1 MFRIFYPESDATVY
15 EGLETTNTGLDEI
28 LEIGKRLGTDGSTLQ
43 KSRALIKFDKTEITD
58 TLSKY
63 SININSCKFILQL
76 YTSNA
81 KNLPAQYTLE
91 SKLVAQP
98 WINGTGYI
106 NSNPIISNGVTWAT
120 PYASWSLD
128 SQTGALWI
136 SSSQQIDLGTSGIR
150 VSGSGAGGSWLYS
163 TGSTSFSSS
172 YDYSYQTTDLTL
184 DVSDLVLKLIS
195 GSNSQSI
202 DNNGFILKFSDAD
215 EADVNVTGYI
225 NYFSK
230 ETHTIYVPK
239 LTMYWDNSA
248 YSSSLSAADL
258 ESYTV
263 YTKMK
268 PEYKDSEIAKIRIY
282 TRDKYPQKSPTNL
295 FPIQAVK
302 RLPSTTYYAIR
313 DAATDEYIIPY
324 DNIYTKVS
332 CDNTSNYI
340 YVDMNGFMPERYYRL
355 EFKIV
360 DGFTEQYI
368 DDEIYFKVVR

>member
-15 EGLETTNTGLDEI
+15 EGIQTTNTGLDEL
-28 LEIGKRLGTDGSTLQ
+28 LEIGKRLGTDGSTLL
-43 KSRALIKFDKTEITD
+43 KSRALIKFDTSEILSTV
-58 TLSKY
+58 SKY
-63 SININSCKFILQL
+63 GVNINSCKFVLQL
-76 YTSNA
+76 YTSYA

-98 WINGTGYI
+98 WTNGTGYL
-106 NSNPIISNGVTWAT
+106 NSNPIVSNGITWAT

-128 SQTGALWI
+128 SQSGSLWI
-136 SSSQQIDLGTSGIR
+136 SSSQQIELGSSGIF
-150 VSGSGAGGSWLYS
+150 VSGSGTGGSWLYS

-184 DVSDLVLKLIS
+184 DVSDSILKWIS

-215 EADVNVTGYI
+215 EADSTVTGYI
-225 NYFSK
+225 NYFSR

-239 LTMYWDNSA
+239 LTMYWDNSL
-248 YSSSLSAADL
+248 YSSSLSTASL

-263 YTKMK
+263 YTNLK
-268 PEYKDSEIAKIRIY
+268 PEYKDTEIVKLRIY

-295 FPIQAVK
+295 FPTQTVK
-302 RLPSTTYYAIR
+302 RLPATTYYAIR

-340 YVDMNGFMPERYYRL
+340 YIDMNGFMPERYYRL

-360 DGFTEQYI
+360 DGFTEQYVN
-368 DDEIYFKVVR
+368 DEIYFKVVR